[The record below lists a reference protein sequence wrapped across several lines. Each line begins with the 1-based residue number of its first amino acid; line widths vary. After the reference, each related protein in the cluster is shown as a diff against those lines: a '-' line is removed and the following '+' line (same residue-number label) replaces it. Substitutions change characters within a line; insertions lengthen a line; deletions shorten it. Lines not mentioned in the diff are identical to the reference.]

1 MRIHHTVIDV
11 ARHHFTTGQ
20 MAVLGLIIKKNV
32 GTVSAQELGLI
43 FASQK
48 ERFVNSNPPS
58 PKCFDHPLM
67 GG

>member
-20 MAVLGLIIKKNV
+20 MAVLGLIIKENV

-43 FASQK
+43 FASQEK
-48 ERFVNSNPPS
+48 RFVNPNPPS
-58 PKCFDHPLM
+58 PERFDHPLM
-67 GG
+67 RG